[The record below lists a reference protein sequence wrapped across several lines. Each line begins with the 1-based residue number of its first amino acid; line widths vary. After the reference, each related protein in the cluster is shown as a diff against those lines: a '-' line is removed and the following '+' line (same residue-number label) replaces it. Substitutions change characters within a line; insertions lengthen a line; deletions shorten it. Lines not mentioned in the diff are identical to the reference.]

1 MGEEDSERVEK
12 QRGGGLEGR
21 SGDNRGGGI
30 IYERGVG
37 VGRGRVC
44 RGVEWEE
51 GAVGVSKFM
60 KVCPPLLIPEKS
72 FYLVQDGIKSLRWD
86 ESQGARECFPGRRKW
101 RETKWKQHQQ
111 G

>member
-1 MGEEDSERVEK
+1 MRPRLPGLNAPSGVRWTVSGMGEEDSERVEK

-44 RGVEWEE
+44 RGVEWL
-51 GAVGVSKFM
+51 GGSGGG
-60 KVCPPLLIPEKS
+60 
-72 FYLVQDGIKSLRWD
+72 Q
-86 ESQGARECFPGRRKW
+86 
-101 RETKWKQHQQ
+101 
-111 G
+111 